1 MMDTGEIYKE
11 AHVLRASF
19 ANLIPK
25 LYIGSVV
32 GHVRTMH
39 STGKTADAFG
49 LCQNGLP

>member
-25 LYIGSVV
+25 LNIGSVV
-32 GHVRTMH
+32 GHVR
-39 STGKTADAFG
+39 TGKTADAFG